1 MTAQSSND
9 RSSSEN
15 FSKEGSMPLLSPG
28 RMSPSAPP
36 TAALP
41 GMRWAIR
48 SVRDSCSWFLGVV
61 EGATQFLQFVEQVR
75 DVGVQ
80 RHLFP
85 AVGLLHPVYRTY
97 PVGGGG
103 IVGRRSGA
111 GSVRRPVAV
120 ADALAVHGPAESRD
134 KVKRSYRGRGGGGA
148 QPR

>member
-1 MTAQSSND
+1 
-9 RSSSEN
+9 
-15 FSKEGSMPLLSPG
+15 
-28 RMSPSAPP
+28 
-36 TAALP
+36 
-41 GMRWAIR
+41 MRWAIC

-85 AVGLLHPVYRTY
+85 AAGLLHPVYRTY
-97 PVGGGG
+97 PVSGGG